1 MVPPCSDRISRVPPY
16 SRTLQLSTCTGLSPA
31 MAQLSRRF
39 QFLLQGHWPSPRSL
53 ATTSGVSI
61 DVLSSGYLDV
71 SVRRVRL
78 LHLCIQY
85 RIPQSGGFPH
95 SDIHG
100 SKVTPT
106 SPWLFAGCHVLHRL
120 STPRHSPNALMAL
133 VLRKPS
139 HAGENANCSSLRRET
154 NRKRHTRSPSPSE
167 PLASP
172 AGQEP
177 TTHQRFPL
185 DTKLTQMDRIRRTT
199 SRRRHPT

>member
-16 SRTLQLSTCTGLSPA
+16 SRTLQISTCTGLSPA
-31 MAQLSRRF
+31 MARLSRRF

-53 ATTSGVSI
+53 AATNRVSI

-71 SVRRVRL
+71 SVRRVCL
-78 LHLCIQY
+78 LHLCIQC

-95 SDIHG
+95 SEIHG

-133 VLRKPS
+133 VLR
-139 HAGENANCSSLRRET
+139 NRRTQGKTPVPE
-154 NRKRHTRSPSPSE
+154 PSE
-167 PLASP
+167 EDFDHKHHPGTDNRPNLLQVRTINDPQRTNDSTRHEIDP
-172 AGQEP
+172 NGLNPP
-177 TTHQRFPL
+177 TFF
-185 DTKLTQMDRIRRTT
+185 
-199 SRRRHPT
+199 RRRSTT